1 MNWPLQEVMNAMR
14 LDKMSEWRLRILS
27 ERINIDQVSVRMVSI
42 LNSLSLH
49 VVLYGFRNELSD
61 ASRPQSC
68 GFGT

>member
-42 LNSLSLH
+42 LNSLFLH

-61 ASRPQSC
+61 ASRSQSC
-68 GFGT
+68 DFGT